1 MILTSFSHTWRSSSF
16 FGVEQKWNKGKM
28 REKIN
33 AKVLFDEDGWL
44 RLQAEV
50 PKVRVCCIDINVHP
64 EVSPLRPPHP
74 AIQMKLVTPSA
85 LVERLKINSSLARAA
100 CKFLAEEGKIQP
112 VEVHNKQRIYTRV
125 TVA

>member
-1 MILTSFSHTWRSSSF
+1 
-16 FGVEQKWNKGKM
+16 M

-50 PKVRVCCIDINVHP
+50 PK
-64 EVSPLRPPHP
+64 
-74 AIQMKLVTPSA
+74 MKLVTPSA

-125 TVA
+125 NA